1 MAYKITEESLAVFK
15 QKKIPSDVIKLLE
28 QLSGQDFDKE
38 SEITN
43 ALEQSIGSG
52 KTAQYKKIIL
62 TCTRNNYAVL
72 YKKSLRTPIHT
83 WHDAFKNNLG
93 EQARLRRCVSPE
105 EVLLHPG
112 FHRLQQY
119 FPKKNPIAV
128 AAIAGLLAQ
137 VKTTTGYAFAQQL
150 GKEKDHS
157 GKAVF
162 SELRFQQLL
171 ASRDINELY
180 EHCRRAIMQLNRTAN
195 IYSLADGVLHW
206 SQEQHDN
213 NQFNQ
218 RPEQRFKFTW
228 AKAYFNE
235 VLTYSK

>member
-1 MAYKITEESLAVFK
+1 MAYEITEASLDIFK
-15 QKKIPSDVIKLLE
+15 QKKIPSEVIKLLRK
-28 QLSGQDFDKE
+28 LSGQDFDKE
-38 SEITN
+38 SEIID
-43 ALEQSIGSG
+43 ALKQSIGED
-52 KTAQYKKIIL
+52 KTKQYKKIIL
-62 TCTRNNYAVL
+62 SCIRKNYAVL
-72 YKKSLRTPIHT
+72 YKKLSRTHINT
-83 WHDAFKNNLG
+83 WHKAFEDNLG
-93 EQARLRRCVSPE
+93 EQARLRRCASPE
-105 EVLLHPG
+105 EVLLQPS

-119 FPKKNPIAV
+119 FPYENALALAV
-128 AAIAGLLAQ
+128 IAGLLAQ
-137 VKTTTGYAFAQQL
+137 IKTSTAYPFAQQL
-150 GKEKDHS
+150 GQEKDHS
-157 GKAVF
+157 GKAIF

-195 IYSLADGVLHW
+195 IYSLADGILHW
-206 SQEQHDN
+206 SQEQQDN